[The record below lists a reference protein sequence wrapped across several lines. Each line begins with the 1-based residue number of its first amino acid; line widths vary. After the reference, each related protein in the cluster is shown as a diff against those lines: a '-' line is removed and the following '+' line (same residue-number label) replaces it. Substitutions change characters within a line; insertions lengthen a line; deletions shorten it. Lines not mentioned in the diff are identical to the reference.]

1 MSPHKGYMNI
11 AIAAMLFAAAFAG
24 VVFIA
29 DEDVAAAEESASDE
43 AGHYK
48 VTYVVDGSTIV
59 KKTATDDSYIFLGAD
74 AVAYKPATG
83 YYLAGWKDVASSTV
97 FQVGQKYTF
106 AADITVEPVL
116 KADRAIIKLVYGDVV
131 HEIVAE
137 ESAADYVVAA
147 AADAAAAENENVSNP
162 FTDIQKI
169 DMTYAQEDDGDI
181 RDTDLAKF
189 AEAIGATYTT
199 TTTTTTTDD
208 KSEAVAIDK
217 LVLDGFE
224 FKGFVDKDGKT
235 IDGFEGIVAT
245 ATATATATG
254 ESDITWTGKLDNAE
268 PAIYTAVFE
277 PIYNVSFVVDGT
289 TVAKCES
296 NVFSSEGNIKD
307 GKSALQPIDPV
318 KANYT
323 FIGWAV
329 DGKVVSE
336 VKAGVITIPVD
347 YKFEADTVFTAVFEP
362 VQLTIT
368 LMIGELE
375 TTQPALY
382 GQTITAPGLPAGYEC
397 WATKVV
403 EMKDGAEVITY
414 TPFDF
419 SKPITESVTLYA
431 QLAEKVYT
439 ITFVSEGAVIG
450 GPYDVSKKFTIPEDP
465 VVEGKK
471 FVGWFVD
478 DYKVLDVMAYI
489 ADHPEQDIVLTASF
503 TEADAPAGPDFIDT
517 NEGKCVL
524 ILIGVALVAFAY
536 AVYTNMFGLKDKLTS
551 VKLVRVKKE

>member
-11 AIAAMLFAAAFAG
+11 AIAAMLFVAAFAG

-29 DEDVAAAEESASDE
+29 DEDVAAAEESQSQAQE
-43 AGHYK
+43 YT
-48 VTYVVDGSTIV
+48 VTYSYDGFVFSE
-59 KKTATDDSYIFLGAD
+59 KTSDGQLTVRGFNTASEGEEGVESKYSAALPNAKAPEGYAFAYWVAGSATYN
-74 AVAYKPATG
+74 
-83 YYLAGWKDVASSTV
+83 AGVSAQFAGDVTLTPV
-97 FQVGQKYTF
+97 F
-106 AADITVEPVL
+106 
-116 KADRAIIKLVYGDVV
+116 KADRAIVKLVYGDVV
-131 HEIVAE
+131 KEFFPPT
-137 ESAADYVVAA
+137 SAA
-147 AADAAAAENENVSNP
+147 AAAAAAKDSGSEDSYL
-162 FTDIQKI
+162 QKYPI
-169 DMTYAQEDDGDI
+169 SYSSAKGLDVK
-181 RDTDLAKF
+181 DTKLAEF

-199 TTTTTTTDD
+199 TTND
-208 KSEAVAIDK
+208 KSKTVAIDK

-224 FKGFVDKDGKT
+224 FKGFVDKDGKSVGF
-235 IDGFEGIVAT
+235 DGLIAT
-245 ATATATATG
+245 ATATATREG
-254 ESDITWTGKLDNAE
+254 IDKVWTLGSAE
-268 PAIYTAVFE
+268 PAVYTAVFE
-277 PIYNVSFVVDGT
+277 PIYNITFIVDGT
-289 TVAKCES
+289 KTFECKS
-296 NVFSSEGNIKD
+296 NAFV
-307 GKSALQPIDPV
+307 QPIDPV

>member
-29 DEDVAAAEESASDE
+29 DEDVAATEESASDE

-59 KKTATDDSYIFLGAD
+59 KKTATDDSYVFLGAD

-137 ESAADYVVAA
+137 ESAADYIVT
-147 AADAAAAENENVSNP
+147 DATGNNDASSP
-162 FTDIQKI
+162 FTNKQELK
-169 DMTYAQEDDGDI
+169 MTYAQEDDGDI
-181 RDTDLAKF
+181 RDTGLAKF
-189 AEAIGATYTT
+189 AAAIGATTILA
-199 TTTTTTTDD
+199 DD
-208 KSEAVAIDK
+208 KKTITSLSI
-217 LVLDGFE
+217 DGFE

-235 IDGFEGIVAT
+235 IDGFEDIVAT
-245 ATATATATG
+245 ATATATG
-254 ESDITWTGKLDNAE
+254 GSDKTWTGKLDNAE

>member
-29 DEDVAAAEESASDE
+29 DEDVAVAEESQSQAQE
-43 AGHYK
+43 YT
-48 VTYVVDGSTIV
+48 VTYSYDGFVFSEKTKDGKLDV
-59 KKTATDDSYIFLGAD
+59 KDFKTALPNAKAPEAYAFAYW
-74 AVAYKPATG
+74 VAGSAT
-83 YYLAGWKDVASSTV
+83 YNASVSAQFAGDVTLTPV
-97 FQVGQKYTF
+97 F
-106 AADITVEPVL
+106 
-116 KADRAIIKLVYGDVV
+116 KADRAIVKLVYGDVV
-131 HEIVAE
+131 KEFFPPD
-137 ESAADYVVAA
+137 SAA
-147 AADAAAAENENVSNP
+147 AAAAKDSDSKTPYPQEYPISY
-162 FTDIQKI
+162 TSTKDIDVK
-169 DMTYAQEDDGDI
+169 
-181 RDTDLAKF
+181 DTDLAKF

-224 FKGFVDKDGKT
+224 FKGFVDKDGKSVGF
-235 IDGFEGIVAT
+235 DGLTAT
-245 ATATATATG
+245 ATATATAT
-254 ESDITWTGKLDNAE
+254 EKDTDKVWTLGSAE
-268 PAIYTAVFE
+268 PAVYTAVFE
-277 PIYNVSFVVDGT
+277 PIYNITFIVDGT
-289 TVAKCES
+289 KTFECKS
-296 NVFSSEGNIKD
+296 NAFV
-307 GKSALQPIDPV
+307 QPIDPV

-323 FIGWAV
+323 FMGWAV
-329 DGKVVSE
+329 DGKIVSTVE
-336 VKAGVITIPVD
+336 AGKITIPAD
-347 YKFEADTVFTAVFEP
+347 YEFKADVEFTAVFEP

-368 LMIGELE
+368 LVVGEFE
-375 TTQPALY
+375 STQPALY
-382 GQTITAPGLPAGYEC
+382 GQTITAPGLPTGYGC
-397 WATKVV
+397 WATKTV

-419 SKPITESVTLYA
+419 SKPITENITLYA
-431 QLAEKVYT
+431 QLAEKIYT
-439 ITFVSEGAVIG
+439 ISFISEGSVIG
-450 GPYDVSKKFTIPEDP
+450 GPYDVSKPYTIPSDP
-465 VVEGKK
+465 VAEGKK

-478 DYKVLDVMAYI
+478 DYKVIDIQAYVL
-489 ADHPEQDIVLTASF
+489 AHPEQDIVLTASF

>member
-29 DEDVAAAEESASDE
+29 DEDVAATEESASDE

-59 KKTATDDSYIFLGAD
+59 KKTATDDSYVFLGAD

-137 ESAADYVVAA
+137 ESAADYIVT
-147 AADAAAAENENVSNP
+147 DATGNKGASSP
-162 FTDIQKI
+162 FTNKQELK
-169 DMTYAQEDDGDI
+169 MTYAQKNDSDI

-189 AEAIGATYTT
+189 AAAIGATTIL
-199 TTTTTTTDD
+199 TDD
-208 KSEAVAIDK
+208 KKFIASLSI
-217 LVLDGFE
+217 DGFE
-224 FKGFVDKDGKT
+224 FKGFVDKDGKI

-245 ATATATATG
+245 ATATATK
-254 ESDITWTGKLDNAE
+254 ESDNAWTGKLDNAE

-439 ITFVSEGAVIG
+439 IIFVSEGAVIG

>member
-29 DEDVAAAEESASDE
+29 DEDVAATEESASDE

-59 KKTATDDSYIFLGAD
+59 KKTATDDSYVFLGAD

-137 ESAADYVVAA
+137 ESAADYIVT
-147 AADAAAAENENVSNP
+147 DATGNNDASSP
-162 FTDIQKI
+162 FTNKQELK
-169 DMTYAQEDDGDI
+169 MTYAQEDDGDI

-189 AEAIGATYTT
+189 AAAIGATTILA
-199 TTTTTTTDD
+199 DD
-208 KSEAVAIDK
+208 KKTITSLSI
-217 LVLDGFE
+217 DGFE

-235 IDGFEGIVAT
+235 IDGFEDIVAT

-254 ESDITWTGKLDNAE
+254 GSDKTWTGKLDNAE